1 MANRRGKSRTSDRF
15 YILVFQNHCRWW
27 QQCEIKRW
35 LLLGRKTMI
44 NLDSILTKQRH
55 HFADKDP
62 YSKLCFFQ
70 YSWAIKK
77 AKLQVIQTFE
87 LWCWRR
93 LLRVPLTAKRLNQSI
108 LKDIN
113 SEYSVEGLML
123 KLKVQCFGNLMW
135 RANSLEK
142 TLMLG
147 KIERKR
153 GGWQR
158 MGWLDSITNSVEMNL
173 NKFWEL
179 VKDSEAWHGVTKSQR
194 WLSNWTTTT
203 KA

>member
-27 QQCEIKRW
+27 QQREIKRW

-44 NLDSILTKQRH
+44 NLNTILTKQRH

-62 YSKLCFFQ
+62 YPKLWFFQ

-77 AKLQVIQTFE
+77 AKLQVIQNSE

-123 KLKVQCFGNLMW
+123 KLKVQYFGNLMW

-153 GGWQR
+153 GGW
-158 MGWLDSITNSVEMNL
+158 
-173 NKFWEL
+173 
-179 VKDSEAWHGVTKSQR
+179 
-194 WLSNWTTTT
+194 
-203 KA
+203 